1 MSGGSKSERRPI
13 PMVPWTEET
22 RRGSFEA
29 FFAVYGA
36 LERAHFLERWKAP
49 VLMTAVSTDSATW
62 TGTLVLKVDKRPT
75 TAKIAITTD
84 EAGSDLES
92 GGARIYVGRTPEND
106 VVISA
111 PTVSK
116 QHAYF
121 TLRDIGWEIT
131 DNGSSNGTTLEG
143 QNLRAN
149 RRERIRRSLATIE
162 FGPDARFVFMTPDSV
177 YDLLEEIHRHRG
189 DKAHAALK
197 PVVTHSPAIDDDDED
212 FEVLARAPVDEDPNA
227 SIVARSVTAAPKE
240 PPPKEEKPRH
250 KATWQGKR
258 PTDLLGD
265 PESFCR
271 STDKVMVPV
280 GKTPEE
286 QDRINFDYAIRAVAS
301 LGGLISKLDA
311 VLKLTEHPVVLLG
324 EGSKNSVE
332 EAQAALVKMQP
343 LLRSIRMELTVGDRK
358 PVEIYKAQ
366 V

>member
-1 MSGGSKSERRPI
+1 
-13 PMVPWTEET
+13 MVPWTEET

-29 FFAVYGA
+29 FHAVYGS
-36 LERAHFLERWKAP
+36 LDREGFLARWIAP
-49 VLMTAVSTDSATW
+49 VLMTAVSTDSETW
-62 TGTLVLKVDKRPT
+62 NATLVLKVDKRPT
-75 TAKIAITTD
+75 TAKIAITSD
-84 EAGSDLES
+84 ESGGDLES

-121 TLRDIGWEIT
+121 TLRDLGWEIT
-131 DNGSSNGTTLEG
+131 DNGSSNGTSLEG
-143 QNLRAN
+143 QRLRPN
-149 RRERIRRSLATIE
+149 RRERIHRALATLD
-162 FGPDARFVFMTPDSV
+162 FGPDARFVFMTPESIFDF
-177 YDLLEEIHRHRG
+177 LNEIRRQRG
-189 DKAHAALK
+189 DRSHAFEPVVASGPPSRKADLKDFAAL
-197 PVVTHSPAIDDDDED
+197 AD
-212 FEVLARAPVDEDPNA
+212 APIDEDPNA
-227 SIVARSVTAAPKE
+227 SIVKRSVTAPPRPDRPPTPA
-240 PPPKEEKPRH
+240 PPKEEKPRH
-250 KATWQGKR
+250 KATWNAKKA
-258 PTDLLGD
+258 TDLLGD

-286 QDRINFDYAIRAVAS
+286 QDKINFDYALRAVAS
-301 LGGLISKLDA
+301 LGSLISKLEA

-324 EGSKNSVE
+324 EGSKNSVD

-358 PVEIYKAQ
+358 PVEIFKAQ